1 MSKNVFFS
9 IGLLRSGGVL
19 CIGCALRLNPLSF
32 VVALVEVSVRVSGGV
47 TGGSIGHTSGGS
59 GGGSAGG
66 LCSWVLTSP
75 GS

>member
-32 VVALVEVSVRVSGGV
+32 VVGLVEVPARVSGGEI
-47 TGGSIGHTSGGS
+47 GGLIGGGS

-66 LCSWVLTSP
+66 LCSWVFTSP